1 MPDVLT
7 VEQRRLN
14 MSRVRGRDTKP
25 ELVIRRGLHARGL
38 RFRLY
43 SKDLP
48 GRPDLVFPKYRA
60 VIFVHGCFWHAH
72 ECQMFRWPQTRKE
85 FWRAK
90 INKNLERD
98 MFAISLLMDQG
109 WRVLTIWE
117 CAIKGPG
124 RYPLNYVLQRCED
137 FVLENTREFEGI
149 SGAQRRELEQ
159 T

>member
-1 MPDVLT
+1 
-7 VEQRRLN
+7 
-14 MSRVRGRDTKP
+14 
-25 ELVIRRGLHARGL
+25 
-38 RFRLY
+38 
-43 SKDLP
+43 
-48 GRPDLVFPKYRA
+48 
-60 VIFVHGCFWHAH
+60 
-72 ECQMFRWPQTRKE
+72 MFRWPQTRKE

-90 INKNLERD
+90 INKNVERD

-124 RYPLNYVLQRCED
+124 RYPLNYVLQRCEE
-137 FVLENTREFEGI
+137 FFLENTREFEEI

>member
-25 ELVIRRGLHARGL
+25 ELVIRCGLHARGL

-60 VIFVHGCFWHAH
+60 AIFVHGCFWHAH
-72 ECQMFRWPQTRKE
+72 GCQMFRWPQTRKE
-85 FWRAK
+85 FWRGK
-90 INKNLERD
+90 ISKNVERD
-98 MFAISLLMDQG
+98 RITISRLKDLE

-117 CAIKGPG
+117 CSLKGP
-124 RYPLNYVLQRCED
+124 RRLSLDHVLKRCED
-137 FVLENTREFEGI
+137 FVLDDVHEFEEIG
-149 SGAQRRELEQ
+149 GALRRELTQ
-159 T
+159 K